1 MRPVQLARE
10 ARVKAVGAKVRDD
23 GRTDSS
29 AADGR
34 ECGICSEYDEE
45 LQEVLERESDIFHWL
60 KQVTRPHLT
69 GRGSPAMYPEE
80 GETEL
85 SGE

>member
-1 MRPVQLARE
+1 MIYRAYKE
-10 ARVKAVGAKVRDD
+10 NE
-23 GRTDSS
+23 GRRGNINQKGDK
-29 AADGR
+29 
-34 ECGICSEYDEE
+34 
-45 LQEVLERESDIFHWL
+45 ERESDIFHWL